1 MMSNK
6 DYLKFVREDIK
17 ALSAYKVQ
25 EADNL
30 VKLDAMENPFELPD
44 IIRQDWLEKLSSL
57 AVNRYPDPKAIKLKE
72 KLSRF
77 LGLGKD
83 HDILFGNGSDELIQI
98 LMMALAKANAS
109 VMSVEPSFVMYR
121 MIARFC
127 GVNYIGIDL
136 KEDFSL
142 DLDALK
148 AAIISEAPALFFLAQ
163 PNNPTGNLFS
173 PDEIEQ
179 LIALSE
185 GWVVIDEA
193 YTAFADYD
201 GQYLLDKF
209 ENVLILRTFSKAGLA
224 GARLGY
230 LLGRTEMLAELDKVR
245 MPYNI
250 NSPTQA
256 LMESVLDHYQAL
268 QEQSKALI
276 ILRKTLAE
284 SLISLE
290 NVKVYASEAN
300 FILITLLA
308 HDARTVAEQ
317 LRQRGVLIKVF
328 DGAHPL
334 LANCLRITVGSEE
347 ENRILLATLKQSLA
361 PYPGNL

>member
-1 MMSNK
+1 MTLNK
-6 DYLKFVREDIK
+6 DYLELVREDIK

-25 EADNL
+25 EAGKL
-30 VKLDAMENPFELPD
+30 VKLDAMENPFELPG
-44 IIRQDWLEKLSSL
+44 IIRQDWLKKLASL
-57 AVNRYPDPKAIKLKE
+57 AVNRYPDPKAMKLKE
-72 KLSRF
+72 KLSSF
-77 LGLGKD
+77 LGLTED

-98 LMMALAKANAS
+98 LMMALAKTNAS

-142 DLDALK
+142 DFDALK
-148 AAIISEAPALFFLAQ
+148 SAITSESPALLFLAQ

-179 LIALSE
+179 LIALSK

-250 NSPTQA
+250 NSLTQA

-268 QEQSKALI
+268 QEQSKALVE
-276 ILRKTLAE
+276 LRKALFE
-284 SLISLE
+284 SLVQLE
-290 NVKVYASEAN
+290 NVRVYASEAN
-300 FILITLLA
+300 FILIALLA

-317 LRQRGVLIKVF
+317 LRQSGVLIKVL

-334 LANCLRITVGSEE
+334 LSNCLRITVGSKD
-347 ENRILLATLKQSLA
+347 ENRMLLSALKRSLA
-361 PYPGNL
+361 E